1 VADNREITFT
11 LYGKQHRL
19 TREQVENSV
28 TGWEPAPIDKYA
40 VKIGR
45 RTFPIKQV
53 FGLTLDIPPAE
64 FTSQQAYGI
73 LRRLGF
79 EIETRR

>member
-1 VADNREITFT
+1 VAENRELTFT
-11 LYGKQHRL
+11 FYGKQYRL
-19 TREQVENSV
+19 SREQVENSIA
-28 TGWEPAPIDKYA
+28 GWDPGPIDKYS

-45 RTFPIKQV
+45 RSFPIKQV
-53 FGLTLDIPPAE
+53 FGLVLGIPPAE

-79 EIETRR
+79 EIETR

>member
-1 VADNREITFT
+1 MTENREIAFT

-19 TREQVENSV
+19 TREQVERSV
-28 TGWEPAPIDKYA
+28 AGWEPATIDKYC

-45 RTFPIKQV
+45 RSFPIKQV

>member
-1 VADNREITFT
+1 MTENREITFT

-19 TREQVENSV
+19 TRDQVEHSV
-28 TGWEPAPIDKYA
+28 AGWDPAPIDKYS
-40 VKIGR
+40 VRIGR
-45 RTFPIKQV
+45 RSFPIKQV

>member
-1 VADNREITFT
+1 MEHDTDTITFT
-11 LYGKQHRL
+11 LYGKTYTLSRA
-19 TREQVENSV
+19 QVEAAME
-28 TGWEPAPIDKYA
+28 GWNPGRIQRYS

-45 RTFPIKQV
+45 KRMPIKEV
-53 FGLTLDIPPAE
+53 LASSIGVPPAE

-79 EIETRR
+79 EIEG